1 MIRKGKLVKNTAI
14 ALAIISVFGSTLTSV
29 SAAELIKSSSAITQ
43 YVDGTYD
50 INAKLLKEESDE
62 DSMAGGYL
70 ESTKIQISNNKIYM
84 IMKFANGSLLK
95 ELNPKVN
102 GKDVKGTTTTYSSK
116 DTKTIKFEIGSLNDA
131 IELDVKINPFGNF
144 VIDATCRV
152 KIVSSEIPTLPEDN
166 NDDAVTSPT
175 PSVPSEGE
183 DDKEEIKE
191 NEQKLNTVLKHETE
205 DKDSM
210 ANKFLNSSKLKTVDN
225 RKYMVLEFNSGDMF
239 TAMKATVSGSEVET
253 KFERD
258 KENNTVIVEFEI
270 GSLKDEI
277 LLSFTYNTPMGSMTH
292 GARIQS
298 EISSSDNNES
308 EDKDE
313 VTPPTDSEEDNNTGN
328 DNSNSGSD
336 LNNGSGTNNDSNSNN
351 SSGSDNNSNSNNGSG
366 TNNDSNSNSGSSNSN
381 NTYKNGYYQLKNIVH
396 IDNAV
401 GYQMVRN
408 LLSETTNMEVK
419 NGKTYITLRMS
430 SYSLM
435 KDITMKVNNKTVKF
449 TKNLINNDTVEFV
462 VEVPNLNAKITMG
475 MFVTAMDKTVDFDI
489 TFNKESVKFIS
500 SNEEPTIPESNGG
513 SANNDGSNS
522 SLSNNSNNN
531 SDEKVEN
538 TTVKGK
544 LYTIKNEII
553 SDSATGKQMAR
564 KYTSS
569 TTKIEE
575 INGKM
580 YATLTFTGVDLMSN
594 HKIYV
599 NGSLVSH
606 TITASSSTS
615 KSIRFAIPNVNAD
628 IKVQAYIIPMNAT
641 VTYGVKLLEDTLTF
655 VKDFTVENGRLP
667 QTGSA
672 FGSEMLLVLGGLLTA
687 SGALLRRKRK

>member
-14 ALAIISVFGSTLTSV
+14 ALAIISVFGSTLTPI
-29 SAAELIKSSSAITQ
+29 SAAEIMKSSTTITQ

-50 INAKLLKEESDE
+50 INAKLIKDTFDD
-62 DSMAGGYL
+62 DSMANGYL

-84 IMKFANGSLLK
+84 LMKFSSGSLLK
-95 ELNPKVN
+95 ELNPSVN
-102 GKDVKGTTTTYSSK
+102 GKKVKGTVTTNST
-116 DTKTIKFEIGSLNDA
+116 DNTKTVKFEISSLSDK
-131 IELDVKINPFGNF
+131 ITLGVLINPFGNF
-144 VIDATCRV
+144 TVNAACRV
-152 KIVSSEIPTLPEDN
+152 QIEKAEIPTQPTTPEE
-166 NDDAVTSPT
+166 DDAVTSPT
-175 PSVPSEGE
+175 PSVPNE
-183 DDKEEIKE
+183 DKNDKEELKE
-191 NEQKLNTVLKHETE
+191 NEKTLNTVLKHETQ
-205 DKDSM
+205 DKDSS
-210 ANKFLNSSKLKTVDN
+210 ANRYLESSKLKTVGN
-225 RKYMVLEFNSGDMF
+225 KKYMVMNFNSGNMF
-239 TAMKATVSGSEVET
+239 TVMKASVNGKEVET
-253 KFERD
+253 KFEYD
-258 KENNTVIVEFEI
+258 KKSDIATVEFEI
-270 GSLKDEI
+270 SSLKDEMI
-277 LLSFTYNTPMGSMTH
+277 LTFTYNTPIGSMIH
-292 GARIQS
+292 SARIQS
-298 EISSSDNNES
+298 EIADSEDEENDNNSGSEDSNNES
-308 EDKDE
+308 G
-313 VTPPTDSEEDNNTGN
+313 SNN
-328 DNSNSGSD
+328 NSG
-336 LNNGSGTNNDSNSNN
+336 NG
-351 SSGSDNNSNSNNGSG
+351 SNSNNGSG
-366 TNNDSNSNSGSSNSN
+366 SNSGSSNSST
-381 NTYKNGYYQLKNIVH
+381 TYKNGYYQLKNIVH
-396 IDNAV
+396 IDNAT

-435 KDITMKVNNKTVKF
+435 KNITMKVNNKTVKF
-449 TKNLINNDTVEFV
+449 RKNIINNDTVEFV
-462 VEVPNLNAKITMG
+462 VEVPNLNSKITMG
-475 MFVTAMDKTVDFDI
+475 MFVTAMGKTVDFDI

-500 SNEEPTIPESNGG
+500 SNEEPTIPESNSG
-513 SANNDGSNS
+513 STNNGGSNS
-522 SLSNNSNNN
+522 SSSNNSTNN

-544 LYTIKNEII
+544 LYTIKNKII
-553 SDSATGKQMAR
+553 SDSVIGKQMAR

-569 TTKIEE
+569 TTKIEK
-575 INGKM
+575 IDGKM

-672 FGSEMLLVLGGLLTA
+672 FGSEMLLGLGGLLTA
-687 SGALLRRKRK
+687 SGVLLRRKRK